1 MKKLV
6 IVLLLFVAVVHAQ
19 ELKQV
24 PQITVTGEGKLKV
37 TPDEALITLSVE
49 NTGKDAVEVKKKNDA
64 QIDLVIKVIK
74 RFGIA
79 PTDFQTQQVSLY
91 KNYDNASKKHFY
103 VAHQTLTVHLKNLS
117 KYDALL
123 LEVMDAGI
131 NSIQGVEFKASQLSV
146 YESQVRKNAMVA
158 AKQKA
163 MDFVSELPGQKVGKA
178 LVVSESSFTQL
189 PRAVFSEMKTYALAA
204 DGNEAPKETLAIGLL
219 EISVS
224 VTVTFALE

>member
-6 IVLLLFVAVVHAQ
+6 VVLLLFVAVAQAQ
-19 ELKQV
+19 ETKQM

-37 TPDEALITLSVE
+37 IPDEALITLAVE
-49 NTGKDAVEVKKKNDA
+49 NNGKEALEVKKKNDEQVA
-64 QIDLVIKVIK
+64 KVLQVIK

-91 KNYDNASKKHFY
+91 KNYDEASKKQSY
-103 VAHQTLTVHLKNLS
+103 LAHQTLTIHLKNLS
-117 KYDALL
+117 QYDALL
-123 LEVMDAGI
+123 LEVMEAGI
-131 NSIQGVEFKASQLSV
+131 NSIQGVEFKASQLKV

-178 LVVSESSFTQL
+178 LVVLDSSFTQF
-189 PRAVFSEMKTYALAA
+189 PRAVFSEMKTYAMAA
-204 DGNEAPKETLAIGLL
+204 DGIEVSEETLAIGFL
-219 EISVS
+219 EINVT

>member
-91 KNYDNASKKHFY
+91 KNYDDASKKHFY

-146 YESQVRKNAMVA
+146 YESQVRKNVMVA

>member
-91 KNYDNASKKHFY
+91 KNYDDASKKHFY

-163 MDFVSELPGQKVGKA
+163 MDFVSELPGQKAGKA

-204 DGNEAPKETLAIGLL
+204 DGKEAPKETLAIGLL

>member
-6 IVLLLFVAVVHAQ
+6 VVLLLFVAVAQAQ
-19 ELKQV
+19 ETKQM

-37 TPDEALITLSVE
+37 IPDEAFITLAVE
-49 NTGKDAVEVKKKNDA
+49 NNGKEALEVKKKNDEQVA
-64 QIDLVIKVIK
+64 QVLQVIK

-91 KNYDNASKKHFY
+91 KNYDEASKKQSY
-103 VAHQTLTVHLKNLS
+103 LAHQTLTIHLKNLS
-117 KYDALL
+117 QYDALL
-123 LEVMDAGI
+123 LEVMEAGI
-131 NSIQGVEFKASQLSV
+131 NSIQGVEFKASQLKV

-178 LVVSESSFTQL
+178 LVVLDSSFTQF
-189 PRAVFSEMKTYALAA
+189 PRAVFSEMKTYAMAA
-204 DGNEAPKETLAIGLL
+204 DGIEVSEETLAIGSL
-219 EISVS
+219 EINVT

>member
-91 KNYDNASKKHFY
+91 KNYDDASKKHFY

-131 NSIQGVEFKASQLSV
+131 NSIQGVEFKVSQLSV

>member
-6 IVLLLFVAVVHAQ
+6 VVLLLFVAVAQAQ
-19 ELKQV
+19 ETKQM

-37 TPDEALITLSVE
+37 IPDEAFITLAVE
-49 NTGKDAVEVKKKNDA
+49 NNGKEALEVKKKNDEQVA
-64 QIDLVIKVIK
+64 KVLQVIK

-91 KNYDNASKKHFY
+91 KNYDEASKKQSY
-103 VAHQTLTVHLKNLS
+103 LAHQTLTIHLKNLS
-117 KYDALL
+117 QYDALL
-123 LEVMDAGI
+123 LEVMEAGI
-131 NSIQGVEFKASQLSV
+131 NSIQGVEFKASQLKV

-178 LVVSESSFTQL
+178 LVVLDSSFTQF
-189 PRAVFSEMKTYALAA
+189 PRAVFSEMKTYAMAA
-204 DGNEAPKETLAIGLL
+204 DGIEVSEETLAIGSL
-219 EISVS
+219 EINVT

>member
-1 MKKLV
+1 MKKIV
-6 IVLLLFVAVVHAQ
+6 IVLLLFVAVVQAQ
-19 ELKQV
+19 ETKQI

-37 TPDEALITLSVE
+37 IPDEAFITLAVE
-49 NTGKDAVEVKKKNDA
+49 NNGKEALEVKKKNDEQVA
-64 QIDLVIKVIK
+64 KVLQVIK

-91 KNYDNASKKHFY
+91 KNYDEASKKQSY
-103 VAHQTLTVHLKNLS
+103 VAHQTLTIHLKNLS
-117 KYDALL
+117 QYDALL
-123 LEVMDAGI
+123 LEVMEAGI
-131 NSIQGVEFKASQLSV
+131 NSIQGVEFKASQLKV

-178 LVVSESSFTQL
+178 LVVLDSSFTQF
-189 PRAVFSEMKTYALAA
+189 PRAVFSEMKTYAMAA
-204 DGNEAPKETLAIGLL
+204 DGIEVSEETLAIGSL
-219 EISVS
+219 EINVT

>member
-6 IVLLLFVAVVHAQ
+6 VVLVLFVAVVNAQ
-19 ELKQV
+19 ESKQV

-37 TPDEALITLSVE
+37 TPDEALITLAVE
-49 NTGKDAVEVKKKNDA
+49 NNGKDALEVKKKNDV
-64 QIDLVIKVIK
+64 QIDKVLKAIK

-79 PTDFQTQQVSLY
+79 AADFQTQQVSLY
-91 KNYDNASKKHFY
+91 KKDDDASKKHSF

-131 NSIQGVEFKASQLSV
+131 NSIQSVEFKASQLTT
-146 YESQVRKNAMVA
+146 YESQVRKNAMA
-158 AKQKA
+158 AARQKA

-178 LVVSESSFTQL
+178 LVVSDSSFTQF
-189 PRAVFSEMKTYALAA
+189 PRALFSEMKTYAMAA
-204 DGNEAPKETLAIGLL
+204 DGNEPEKETLAIGSLI
-219 EISVS
+219 ISVS
-224 VTVTFALE
+224 VTVTFAIE

>member
-6 IVLLLFVAVVHAQ
+6 LVLLLFVAVVHAQ

-91 KNYDNASKKHFY
+91 KNYDDASKKHFY

-189 PRAVFSEMKTYALAA
+189 PRAVFSEMKTYASAA

>member
-6 IVLLLFVAVVHAQ
+6 VVLLLFVAVAQAQ
-19 ELKQV
+19 ETKQM

-37 TPDEALITLSVE
+37 IPDEAFITLAVE
-49 NTGKDAVEVKKKNDA
+49 NNGKEALEVKKKNDEQVA
-64 QIDLVIKVIK
+64 KVLQVIK

-91 KNYDNASKKHFY
+91 KNYDEASKKQSY
-103 VAHQTLTVHLKNLS
+103 VAHQTLTIHLKNLS
-117 KYDALL
+117 QYDALL
-123 LEVMDAGI
+123 LEVMEAGI
-131 NSIQGVEFKASQLSV
+131 NSIQGVEFKASQLKV

-178 LVVSESSFTQL
+178 LVVLDSSFTQF
-189 PRAVFSEMKTYALAA
+189 PRAVFSEMKTYAMAA
-204 DGNEAPKETLAIGLL
+204 DGIEVSEETLAIGSL
-219 EISVS
+219 EINVT

>member
-64 QIDLVIKVIK
+64 QIDLAIKVIK

-91 KNYDNASKKHFY
+91 KNYNDASKKHFY

-146 YESQVRKNAMVA
+146 YESQVRKNAMVV

-163 MDFVSELPGQKVGKA
+163 MDFVSELSGQKVGKA